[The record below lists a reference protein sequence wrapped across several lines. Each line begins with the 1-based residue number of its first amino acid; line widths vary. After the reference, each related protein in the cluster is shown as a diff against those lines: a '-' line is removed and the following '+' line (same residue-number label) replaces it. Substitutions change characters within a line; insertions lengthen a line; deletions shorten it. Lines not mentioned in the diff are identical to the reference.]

1 MKVIVN
7 GEEVEVTLVPGEHG
21 SKQLNTTK
29 KFEFDNEE
37 EALAF
42 AKAMAEA
49 VINKLSIN

>member
-1 MKVIVN
+1 MKVVVN

-21 SKQLNTTK
+21 SRQLKTTK
-29 KFEFDNEE
+29 KFDNEE